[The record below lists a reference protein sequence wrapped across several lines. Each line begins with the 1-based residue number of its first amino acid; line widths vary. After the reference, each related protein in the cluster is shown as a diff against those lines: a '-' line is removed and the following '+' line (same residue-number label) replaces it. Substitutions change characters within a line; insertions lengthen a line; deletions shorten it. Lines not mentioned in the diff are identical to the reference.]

1 MGVDS
6 RVKTNDVW
14 SQVMNKQSLE
24 LHIETLTQMIVG
36 LILGYV
42 ILRMFGLTNS
52 QSITL
57 QVIFF
62 VVSYARSYTIRWLFK
77 EIIFKQK

>member
-1 MGVDS
+1 
-6 RVKTNDVW
+6 
-14 SQVMNKQSLE
+14 MNKQSFE

-42 ILRMFGLTNS
+42 ILRMFGLTNT

-57 QVIFF
+57 QFIFF
-62 VVSYARSYTIRWLFK
+62 VVSYARSYTIR
-77 EIIFKQK
+77 

>member
-1 MGVDS
+1 
-6 RVKTNDVW
+6 
-14 SQVMNKQSLE
+14 MNKQSLE

-42 ILRMFGLTNS
+42 ILRIFGLTNS

-57 QVIFF
+57 QIIFF
-62 VVSYARSYTIRWLFK
+62 IVSYGRSYTIRWVFK
-77 EIIFKQK
+77 EIVFKQKTN

>member
-1 MGVDS
+1 
-6 RVKTNDVW
+6 
-14 SQVMNKQSLE
+14 MNRQSFE

-57 QVIFF
+57 QIIFF
-62 VVSYARSYTIRWLFK
+62 IVSYARSYTIRWVYK
-77 EIIFKQK
+77 EIIFKHK

>member
-1 MGVDS
+1 
-6 RVKTNDVW
+6 
-14 SQVMNKQSLE
+14 MNRQSLE

-36 LILGYV
+36 LILGYE

-62 VVSYARSYTIRWLFK
+62 VVSYARSYTICWLFK
-77 EIIFKQK
+77 EVIFKQKAN

>member
-1 MGVDS
+1 
-6 RVKTNDVW
+6 
-14 SQVMNKQSLE
+14 MNKQSFE

-36 LILGYV
+36 LMLGYV
-42 ILRMFGLTNS
+42 ILRMFGLTNT

-57 QVIFF
+57 QFTFF

-77 EIIFKQK
+77 DIVFKHK

>member
-1 MGVDS
+1 
-6 RVKTNDVW
+6 
-14 SQVMNKQSLE
+14 MNKQSLE
-24 LHIETLTQMIVG
+24 LHIEALTQMIVG

-57 QVIFF
+57 QIIFF
-62 VVSYARSYTIRWLFK
+62 IISYVRSYTIRWLFK

>member
-1 MGVDS
+1 
-6 RVKTNDVW
+6 
-14 SQVMNKQSLE
+14 MNKQSLE
-24 LHIETLTQMIVG
+24 LHIETLTQMLVG

-42 ILRMFGLTNS
+42 ILRAFGLTNS

-57 QVIFF
+57 QFILF

-77 EIIFKQK
+77 EVIFKQKTN

>member
-1 MGVDS
+1 
-6 RVKTNDVW
+6 
-14 SQVMNKQSLE
+14 MNKQSLE
-24 LHIETLTQMIVG
+24 LRIETLTQMIVG
-36 LILGYV
+36 LMLGYV

>member
-1 MGVDS
+1 
-6 RVKTNDVW
+6 
-14 SQVMNKQSLE
+14 MNKQSME
-24 LHIETLTQMIVG
+24 LHIETLTQMLVG

-42 ILRMFGLTNS
+42 ILRAFGLTNS

-57 QVIFF
+57 QFIFF

-77 EIIFKQK
+77 EVIFKQKAN

>member
-1 MGVDS
+1 
-6 RVKTNDVW
+6 
-14 SQVMNKQSLE
+14 MNKQSLE

-36 LILGYV
+36 LTLGYV

-62 VVSYARSYTIRWLFK
+62 VVSYARSYMIRWLFK
-77 EIIFKQK
+77 EIIFKHK

>member
-1 MGVDS
+1 
-6 RVKTNDVW
+6 
-14 SQVMNKQSLE
+14 MNKQSME
-24 LHIETLTQMIVG
+24 LHIETLTQTLVG

-42 ILRMFGLTNS
+42 ILRVFGLTNS

-62 VVSYARSYTIRWLFK
+62 VVSYVRSYTLRWLFK
-77 EIIFKQK
+77 EVIFKQKTN